1 MKSITVEKLLG
12 NNKNYQ
18 QVTGNEESLKRV
30 ILTGEI
36 NRPGFELAGFFKHSD
51 FRRIIVFGDKEMAF
65 IAEMTEERQKEIF
78 PCLINE
84 EVPCILICKGHPCP
98 EVLKNI
104 ADEKDIIF
112 SLERVG
118 LDPDSDKKV
127 KKFSFFQTEMIT
139 GVVSSELMNTLEE
152 KLARETLMHGVFL
165 NIHGKGVIIKGDS
178 GIGKSEIALELVKR
192 GHLLVADD
200 AVELYR
206 IGQKIVGK
214 APAVLANLLEI
225 RGIGVIDVSKMF
237 GISAI
242 LDRNDV
248 DLVIQLERWVPS
260 REYTRVGV
268 EENDISEDVL
278 GIKIPKIVVP
288 VSSGRSMSVI
298 IEAAVMNMRL
308 RDVGI
313 DSSKEFV
320 ERILKNIDHNKQE
333 Q

>member
-1 MKSITVEKLLG
+1 
-12 NNKNYQ
+12 
-18 QVTGNEESLKRV
+18 
-30 ILTGEI
+30 
-36 NRPGFELAGFFKHSD
+36 
-51 FRRIIVFGDKEMAF
+51 
-65 IAEMTEERQKEIF
+65 
-78 PCLINE
+78 
-84 EVPCILICKGHPCP
+84 
-98 EVLKNI
+98 
-104 ADEKDIIF
+104 
-112 SLERVG
+112 
-118 LDPDSDKKV
+118 
-127 KKFSFFQTEMIT
+127 
-139 GVVSSELMNTLEE
+139 
-152 KLARETLMHGVFL
+152 
-165 NIHGKGVIIKGDS
+165 
-178 GIGKSEIALELVKR
+178 
-192 GHLLVADD
+192 
-200 AVELYR
+200 
-206 IGQKIVGK
+206 
-214 APAVLANLLEI
+214 
-225 RGIGVIDVSKMF
+225 MF

-313 DSSKEFV
+313 DSRKEFV

>member
-1 MKSITVEKLLG
+1 
-12 NNKNYQ
+12 
-18 QVTGNEESLKRV
+18 
-30 ILTGEI
+30 
-36 NRPGFELAGFFKHSD
+36 
-51 FRRIIVFGDKEMAF
+51 
-65 IAEMTEERQKEIF
+65 
-78 PCLINE
+78 
-84 EVPCILICKGHPCP
+84 
-98 EVLKNI
+98 
-104 ADEKDIIF
+104 
-112 SLERVG
+112 
-118 LDPDSDKKV
+118 
-127 KKFSFFQTEMIT
+127 MIT

-320 ERILKNIDHNKQE
+320 ERILKNIDHCAAWSNRLLYNGRKQNGKSYDVNLL
-333 Q
+333 

>member
-1 MKSITVEKLLG
+1 MDRT
-12 NNKNYQ
+12 
-18 QVTGNEESLKRV
+18 
-30 ILTGEI
+30 
-36 NRPGFELAGFFKHSD
+36 
-51 FRRIIVFGDKEMAF
+51 
-65 IAEMTEERQKEIF
+65 
-78 PCLINE
+78 
-84 EVPCILICKGHPCP
+84 
-98 EVLKNI
+98 VLKLFLPDGVWYDFINGKRYVGGKRYTTFYKEEDYPVF
-104 ADEKDIIF
+104 AKAGTIIP
-112 SLERVG
+112 L
-118 LDPDSDKKV
+118 
-127 KKFSFFQTEMIT
+127 
-139 GVVSSELMNTLEE
+139 
-152 KLARETLMHGVFL
+152 
-165 NIHGKGVIIKGDS
+165 
-178 GIGKSEIALELVKR
+178 
-192 GHLLVADD
+192 
-200 AVELYR
+200 
-206 IGQKIVGK
+206 
-214 APAVLANLLEI
+214 
-225 RGIGVIDVSKMF
+225 
-237 GISAI
+237 AI